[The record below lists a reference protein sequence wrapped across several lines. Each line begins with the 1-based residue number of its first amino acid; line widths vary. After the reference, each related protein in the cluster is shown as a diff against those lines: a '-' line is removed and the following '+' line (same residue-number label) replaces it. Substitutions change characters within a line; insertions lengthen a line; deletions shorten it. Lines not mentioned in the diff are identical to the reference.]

1 MNKVKSGGNVLYV
14 LYVLLLNSRCDQT
27 EDCEDG
33 SDEKHCNVV
42 FIDKSTYLKDKY
54 PPPIGEY
61 GRVLVN
67 VSVVIEKILNIDQVV
82 SKL

>member
-1 MNKVKSGGNVLYV
+1 MFKCSMI
-14 LYVLLLNSRCDQT
+14 RCDQT

-54 PPPIGEY
+54 PPPIG
-61 GRVLVN
+61 GRVSVK